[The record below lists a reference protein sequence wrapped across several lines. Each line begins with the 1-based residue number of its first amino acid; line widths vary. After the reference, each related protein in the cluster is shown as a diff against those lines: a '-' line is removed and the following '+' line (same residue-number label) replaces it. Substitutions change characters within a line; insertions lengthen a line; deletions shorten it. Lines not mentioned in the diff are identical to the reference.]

1 MEWKLFEGAH
11 SKKTT
16 KEWYADRDAAH
27 HLEENKHIPRLTQSA
42 ALVQECIDM
51 GATTLVDLGCGD
63 GGFLY
68 LIKNH
73 NIKSWGYDISYK
85 NVEHAVNVRQV
96 DARYSDFNNDSLID
110 YGEVAVLTEV
120 LEHLENPHEVI
131 TNLSSKYLIASSPCN
146 ETDQNHY
153 VHHLW
158 AWDEEGFENL
168 LKLGNYKIIKKF
180 ILSKKFQL
188 VLAVKE

>member
-1 MEWKLFEGAH
+1 MEWKLFEGDT
-11 SKKTT
+11 SIKTT
-16 KEWYADRDAAH
+16 KEWYSEREAAH

-42 ALVQECIDM
+42 LLVKDCIDL
-51 GATTLVDLGCGD
+51 GASSVVDLGCGD
-63 GGFLY
+63 GGFLS
-68 LIKNH
+68 LIKEF
-73 NIKSWGYDISYK
+73 NIKSWGYDISIK
-85 NVEHAVNVRQV
+85 NVEYAKTVRNV
-96 DARYSDFNNDSLID
+96 DCRYTDFSNDSGIE
-110 YGEVAVLTEV
+110 YGDVAVLTEV
-120 LEHLENPHEVI
+120 LEHLADPHTVI
-131 TNLSSKYLIASSPCN
+131 KNLPAKYLIASSPCN
-146 ETDQNHY
+146 ETDQTHY